1 MNKLETN
8 TIKIKENKMNLLE
21 ELNKIEA
28 EIRKQNNTVLSSDM
42 NIILTET
49 IIKLQKL
56 LYTKRK

>member
-1 MNKLETN
+1 
-8 TIKIKENKMNLLE
+8 MNLLE

-56 LYTKRK
+56 LYVST